1 LNRSRG
7 EAELSSKFQG
17 GWVFVPARRA
27 AAVAWSK
34 QVVGNVEQGE
44 APTPFRVSL
53 ETRLNDISD
62 QK

>member
-1 LNRSRG
+1 
-7 EAELSSKFQG
+7 
-17 GWVFVPARRA
+17 VPARRA

-44 APTPFRVSL
+44 APTPFRVGL